1 MKTREIIVGDKK
13 ALGVEIDLPGAP
25 LILARGGQ
33 GFVMCGFLD
42 LHTAEKVNA
51 AAAVVRGVQSVDDLL
66 AKPVVGVT
74 AAALALGVKP
84 GMTGY
89 DALEILA

>member
-1 MKTREIIVGDKK
+1 MKTREIILGEKK

-25 LILARGGQ
+25 LVLARGGK

-51 AAAVVRGVQSVDDLL
+51 PAAIVRGVQTVDDLL
-66 AKPVVGVT
+66 AKPVVGAT
-74 AAALALGVKP
+74 AAALALGVRP

-89 DALEILA
+89 EALEILA